1 MRVAITGA
9 SGNVGTAL
17 IRYLRG
23 SSQVDEIVGICRRPP
38 QRDDPHWADVHWV
51 AADVATDDLTPHLRG
66 ADAVVHLA
74 WLIQPSHRPDV
85 LQRVN
90 VTGSRRVFRAAIDA
104 AVPTIVH
111 ASSVGVYSAG
121 PKERLVDETWP
132 RDGVPTSE
140 YSRDK
145 AHVESILDTIEADH
159 PQVRVVRL
167 RPGLI
172 FQHAAG
178 SEIVR
183 YFIGR
188 FVPARLMR
196 PGLLPVLPLPRG
208 LAFQAVHVDDV
219 AAAYHAAIVDLD
231 ARGAFNIAA
240 GPVLDA
246 ERLGAIFGTR
256 VLPVPPGLVR
266 ALAELSWRLHL
277 QPTDPGWLD
286 LAMLSPLLD
295 CGRAATE
302 LSWQPRHDSV
312 HAVRELL
319 AGIQEHAG
327 GGTPVL
333 APLPSLPVRLIG
345 VDRS

>member
-17 IRYLRG
+17 IRYLRD
-23 SSQVDEIVGICRRPP
+23 SAEVDEIVGICRRPP
-38 QRDDPHWADVHWV
+38 QRDDPRWSDVHWV
-51 AADVATDDLTPHLRG
+51 AADVVTDDLTPHLHG
-66 ADAVVHLA
+66 ADALVHLA

-90 VTGSRRVFRAAIDA
+90 VAGSRRTFRAAIEA

-111 ASSVGVYSAG
+111 ASSVGTYSAG
-121 PKERLVDETWP
+121 PKDRPVDEAWP

-145 AHVESILDTIEADH
+145 AQVEAILDALEADH
-159 PQVRVVRL
+159 PQARVVRL

-172 FQHAAG
+172 FQRAAG

-183 YFIGR
+183 YFMGR
-188 FVPARLMR
+188 FVPARLLR

-219 AAAYHAAIVDLD
+219 AAAYHAAIVNED
-231 ARGAFNIAA
+231 ARGAYNVAA

-246 ERLGAIFGTR
+246 ERLGA
-256 VLPVPPGLVR
+256 VLGARPLPLPPPLVR
-266 ALAELSWRLHL
+266 AVAELSWRLHL
-277 QPTDPGWLD
+277 QPTEPGWLD
-286 LAMLSPLLD
+286 LAMSAPVMD
-295 CGRAATE
+295 CGRAAAE
-302 LSWQPRHDSV
+302 LSWQPRHDSMD
-312 HAVRELL
+312 ALRELL

-333 APLPSLPVRLIG
+333 ARLPSLPRRLTG
-345 VDRS
+345 ADRG